1 MVNEVYPTRE
11 HGIDPLV
18 TGITADLRQLVR
30 EEVTLIRQEIQE
42 DIQNAREAAIA
53 FALGAAAAV
62 LSLILIAF
70 TAVYVLAALAALPL
84 WGCFAI
90 VTTVLVIAAAGLF
103 LLGKRKLESLRAR
116 AEPAGASLPSRQ
128 ARH

>member
-1 MVNEVYPTRE
+1 MANEVYPTRE

-30 EEVTLIRQEIQE
+30 EEVTLIRQEIHE
-42 DIQNAREAAIA
+42 DIQDAREAAIA

-62 LSLILIAF
+62 LSLFLIGF

-103 LLGKRKLESLRAR
+103 LLGKRKLESQRPR
-116 AEPAGASLPSRQ
+116 REPAGASLPSNQPRQ
-128 ARH
+128 